1 VTQVGRAAVATADRT
16 AGARDAATL
25 PFAWYVD
32 PAVLAAEEELL
43 LRPAWQYAGPAEWV
57 AEPGRYFAA
66 TCAGTPV
73 VVVRD
78 TDGTLRAHVNVC
90 RHRGTVVARGRGSCT
105 RLRCPYHAWTYALDG
120 TLVVAPRSARE
131 AGFDGTALSLLPA
144 HVAEWGPLIF
154 VAVGAEP
161 PPLRP
166 ALARLASHL
175 AAVGI
180 EPGGLRFWG
189 RSEWTSGANW
199 KIVLENYLE
208 CYHCGVAHPGFAA
221 VMDTTPEGYELSA
234 VDGLLSHRAPLRQA
248 SAAPPYPALGPVT
261 AGEYHVLLPNMTF
274 DVNPGQPNLAVSV
287 TLPEGTTRSKGHT
300 DRFFGEGV
308 DPDFVSDM
316 IAFDDEVNGQD
327 EDLVAAVQQGV
338 ASEALTSG
346 HLLLGSE
353 GLLATFQDFVRR
365 GLGADPRAQPQPP
378 RRSP

>member
-1 VTQVGRAAVATADRT
+1 MTPGGHAAVATSGRIAEE
-16 AGARDAATL
+16 RDTATL
-25 PFAWYVD
+25 PYTWYVD

-57 AEPGRYFAA
+57 AEPGSYFAA
-66 TCAGTPV
+66 SCAGTPV

-78 TDGTLRAHVNVC
+78 TEGILRAHLNVC

-131 AGFDGTALSLLPA
+131 AGFDGTALSLVAA
-144 HVAEWGPLIF
+144 HVLEWGPLVF
-154 VAVGAEP
+154 VAAGAEP

-166 ALARLASHL
+166 ALDRLASQL
-175 AAVGI
+175 SAVGI
-180 EPGGLRFWG
+180 DREGLRFWG
-189 RSEWTSGANW
+189 RSAWTSGANW

-221 VMDTTPEGYELSA
+221 VMDTTPERYELSA
-234 VDGLLSHRAPLRQA
+234 ADGLLSHRAPLRQEI
-248 SAAPPYPALGPVT
+248 AAPAYRALGAVT

-274 DVNPGQPNLAVSV
+274 DINPGQPNLAVSV
-287 TLPEGTTRSKGHT
+287 TLPDGTTRSKGHT

-308 DPDFVSDM
+308 DPGFVSDM

-327 EDLVAAVQQGV
+327 EELVAAVQQGAGSGAL
-338 ASEALTSG
+338 ASG
-346 HLLLGSE
+346 RLLLGSE
-353 GLLATFQDFVRR
+353 GLLAAFQEFVRR
-365 GLGADPRAQPQPP
+365 GVGADPRVHPP